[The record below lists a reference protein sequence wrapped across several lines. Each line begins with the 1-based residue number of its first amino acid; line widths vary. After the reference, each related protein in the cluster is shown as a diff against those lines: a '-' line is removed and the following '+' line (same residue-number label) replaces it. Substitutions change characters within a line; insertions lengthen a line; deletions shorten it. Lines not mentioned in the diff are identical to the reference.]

1 MGNTCLNDFRTFPV
15 ISLHNILTFIIS
27 VVNVLFLGGYTNMVY
42 SITYKFTVILIA
54 TNIGTYDIERIKHSK
69 CIVR

>member
-27 VVNVLFLGGYTNMVY
+27 VVNETIFGWIYEYGIFY
-42 SITYKFTVILIA
+42 
-54 TNIGTYDIERIKHSK
+54 NI
-69 CIVR
+69 